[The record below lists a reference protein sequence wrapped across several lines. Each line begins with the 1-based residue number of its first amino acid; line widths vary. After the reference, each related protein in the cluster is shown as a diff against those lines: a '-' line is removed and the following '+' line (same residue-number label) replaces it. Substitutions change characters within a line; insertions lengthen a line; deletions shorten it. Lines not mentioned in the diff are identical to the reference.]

1 MKILMISP
9 EMTPFASVGGL
20 GDVVGALPKELA
32 KKGHDV
38 RVVMPLYGFLEPQCG
53 KWKALETPMEVSLG
67 WGRKEHCRVWENFIQ
82 EQGVRVYFLEYNKY
96 FHRHEIY
103 TGPWGSHTDNNE
115 RFSFLSRAGIDICYF
130 LDWIPDVIHC
140 HDWTTGFV
148 PVYLN
153 TTDRDTPLGNTASVF
168 TIHNLEHQGIFGK
181 EILDFAGIPFSEFR
195 PDSLESVGCVNML
208 KGALYHATKVTT
220 VSPNYANEIR
230 TSQGGCGL
238 DKVLQFRGA
247 DLIGVLNG
255 IDSEYWNPATNK
267 QIPANYSFKNFDGK
281 KICKQK
287 LQERFGLKQDEKI
300 PIFGVI
306 GRMYQQKA
314 FDLLATI
321 VPRLM
326 AEMHIQIAV
335 LGAGESWLEKAFSDL
350 AGQYPGKIGAY
361 IGYNKELSLLIE
373 SGSDFFVMPS
383 RFEPCGLNQMY
394 SMAFGTPPI
403 VRMTGGLVDTVE
415 QYIEGTDKGTGF
427 LFQEPSDHAL
437 YYTMGWAC
445 STYYDRPQEYRQ
457 LQINGMK
464 KDLSWTKSASKYE
477 EIYHWATLHRKA

>member
-281 KICKQK
+281 ICKQK

-383 RFEPCGLNQMY
+383 RFEPCGLVQMEGMRY
-394 SMAFGTPPI
+394 GA
-403 VRMTGGLVDTVE
+403 VAVARATGGLADT
-415 QYIEGTDKGTGF
+415 IEDFSPETKKGTGF
-427 LFQEPSDHAL
+427 LFEEYDPSSFLVAIIRAWVNWRHREAWKQIQKRAMEKDFSWLHSAKEYEKLFKLAL
-437 YYTMGWAC
+437 KFRA
-445 STYYDRPQEYRQ
+445 
-457 LQINGMK
+457 
-464 KDLSWTKSASKYE
+464 
-477 EIYHWATLHRKA
+477 KA